1 MSRDPWFHDKLIG
14 WGLIPA
20 SWQGGVATAVFIV
33 VFVLTLTLGHPLRG
47 SIAAHIGLAVF
58 ELVAFIVLAHLTS
71 THVEPR

>member
-1 MSRDPWFHDKLIG
+1 M
-14 WGLIPA
+14 
-20 SWQGGVATAVFIV
+20 FIV